1 MGNAHLEEL
10 LEKATRLG
18 EKETASTQQVI
29 TGVVDEDAGM
39 GQAVDGAAGGGD
51 DPDVAKDPKKHCW
64 NCQTPGHAVELLKC
78 SGCKRVSAMNLYC
91 LSPENWLFDG
101 IFGGHKD
108 GLPHTLV
115 PLLAH

>member
-1 MGNAHLEEL
+1 MEEL
-10 LEKATRLG
+10 LLKARKKKTP
-18 EKETASTQQVI
+18 ATQQAVAQEAA
-29 TGVVDEDAGM
+29 GVVDEDVVEGAVG
-39 GQAVDGAAGGGD
+39 AVDQAAA
-51 DPDVAKDPKKHCW
+51 AKEKPKKFCW
-64 NCQTPGHAVELLKC
+64 NCQTPGHAVELKKC
-78 SGCKRVSAMNLYC
+78 SGCKRVSSMNLYC